1 MTTILIFLTA
11 HWIADFVLQSRRD
24 AEAKSHDVVAL
35 IRHVSSYIILMTT
48 VALFVFKREEDV
60 VCFFLITFVAHFI
73 TDYFT
78 SKGTAYA
85 YLKTQEAFAF
95 KASSFSLMP
104 GDIITTESGIKI
116 RILRTTYMNGYY
128 DAILLRTYDKW
139 NKIFWSIIG
148 FDQLLH
154 VTQILLTIQLLLLK

>member
-1 MTTILIFLTA
+1 MTTILIFLAA
-11 HWIADFVLQSRRD
+11 HWIADFILQSRRD

-35 IRHVSSYIILMTT
+35 IRHVSGYIIFMTT

-78 SKGTAYA
+78 SKASTYA
-85 YLKTQEAFAF
+85 YLKTQDTFELLCDYNHY
-95 KASSFSLMP
+95 KA
-104 GDIITTESGIKI
+104 GDILTSPQGTVRVNANISGGW
-116 RILRTTYMNGYY
+116 YNV
-128 DAILLRTYDKW
+128 ILLKTYDKW

-154 VTQILLTIQLLLLK
+154 VTQILLTIQLLK